1 MKYSICSPW
10 EFTEQWSED
19 FLNFR
24 LPAQQVALPHTCKEV
39 PLHFADSHSYQ
50 MVCGYLKSGA
60 AKSQKAREKRKAKVE
75 KSNGMSHD
83 ASAGK
88 KKPAGK

>member
-39 PLHFADSHSYQ
+39 PLHFADSHRYQ
-50 MVCGYLKSGA
+50 LV
-60 AKSQKAREKRKAKVE
+60 
-75 KSNGMSHD
+75 
-83 ASAGK
+83 
-88 KKPAGK
+88 

>member
-39 PLHFADSHSYQ
+39 PLHFADSHHF
-50 MVCGYLKSGA
+50 
-60 AKSQKAREKRKAKVE
+60 
-75 KSNGMSHD
+75 SNTF
-83 ASAGK
+83 K
-88 KKPAGK
+88 KQTGISPMEYRMKTGLN